1 MGFMKFVKFLRLKL
15 SSCKR
20 VGGKRVAAFDIGDD
34 DDDVEDYT
42 LKSNSIFSWEE
53 IQKLTMNLSMVIGYG
68 GFSTVYLA
76 HLPDST
82 TAAVKIQCSS
92 ERLNQA
98 HKLELEILQHLQHP
112 NIVKIIGHC
121 HDREEGILVLE
132 HAPNGNLQEK
142 LHGSSKN
149 NNIHLSWKKR
159 ISIAFQLAKAI
170 EYLHKHPTL
179 QIIHGDIKSSNILL
193 DQNLNCKLCDFGS
206 SKMGFSSLVLNP
218 NSNSFIRRNRVTMV
232 GSPGYTDPHY
242 LRTGLASKENDIYS
256 FGVVILELITGIQA
270 FNPSTGERLTVRA
283 ERVLNNVSKAV
294 EIVDPRLEGD
304 VDFEEVKAMAA
315 ISAMCFSDSPVH
327 RPSASDIL
335 NIMANK
341 ISSISS

>member
-270 FNPSTGERLTVRA
+270 FNPSTGERLT
-283 ERVLNNVSKAV
+283 AV